1 MDVWLFV
8 NVVMIAGIAWLAL
21 RIFWMRAE
29 HAGWNRGF
37 EDGCAFVRR
46 VAAAEK
52 ELRNVEPVI
61 LEPAEH
67 RLLMEVLRD
76 LVLED
81 HGTIH

>member
-1 MDVWLFV
+1 MTEWMLLG
-8 NVVMIAGIAWLAL
+8 VMIVIGYGALVYAAYTLGKSDGFVRGHDRGYQLA
-21 RIFWMRAE
+21 RK
-29 HAGWNRGF
+29 HF
-37 EDGCAFVRR
+37 EDV
-46 VAAAEK
+46 
-52 ELRNVEPVI
+52 RNVEPVI

>member
-1 MDVWLFV
+1 MTENIFLGCLGAIGVGA
-8 NVVMIAGIAWLAL
+8 VM
-21 RIFWMRAE
+21 RIFWLYAK

-52 ELRNVEPVI
+52 ELRNVGPVI